1 MNDKDTA
8 DRVDRFLKGL
18 IALRESTG
26 CSLTVSQGH
35 VDLTVFDDDNKS
47 QAVSV
52 DWMTTSTNTDPD
64 TGEVN
69 ERGISIRL
77 GATHD
82 VFQKYGPDAVETK
95 K

>member
-18 IALRESTG
+18 LALRDSTG
-26 CSLTVSQGH
+26 CCLTASQGH
-35 VDLTVFDDDNKS
+35 VDLTVFDEENKP

-52 DWMTTSTNTDPD
+52 EWMTVSTNTDPD

-77 GATHD
+77 GATHE
-82 VFQKYGPDAVETK
+82 VFQKYGQDNE
-95 K
+95 